1 MKQAYDL
8 IGIGVGPF
16 NLSLAALLEKTPHVR
31 SLFLEKKSHF
41 DWHPELMFADT
52 TMQTTYMK
60 DLVTPVDPTNSNS
73 FMNFLVQNDL
83 FYSFINTQRTVISRR
98 EFEQYCSWVA
108 GRLKNNL
115 QFDSEVK
122 NIDFKN
128 GEFEIHSSKGI
139 YQSKNICVAT
149 GLTPRIPD
157 CAKNYL
163 GPQVFHAKSPELK
176 KLNLDGKRLA
186 IIGGGQTGIEIFRN
200 AMLDQ
205 WGKAQ
210 SVQIITRRKNLEPLD
225 ETAFTNEYFT
235 PNYVDDFWNLK
246 QDQKDEFVSS
256 QKLAS
261 DGNTPQYLSLLYN
274 DLYRLKH
281 VEGDR
286 RPLQFLACRKLMA
299 MHKEGE
305 GFRLAMEN
313 TFMQREEHIQADII
327 ILSTGFETRIPQAL
341 EPLYSKINFDSQGR
355 FKFKKCY
362 AIEWQGPKENKIY
375 ALNFS
380 RHNHGIID
388 PQTSLM
394 AWRSANV
401 INDLTHQTV
410 FKTQQERANFIDYG
424 AAIENLS
431 L

>member
-1 MKQAYDL
+1 MKQTYDL

-16 NLSLAALLEKTPHVR
+16 NLSLAALLEKTPYVD
-31 SLFLEKKSHF
+31 SLFLEKKTHF

-60 DLVTPVDPTNSNS
+60 DLVTPVDPTNPNS
-73 FMNFLVQNDL
+73 FLNYLVQNDL

-108 GRLKNNL
+108 KRLQNKL
-115 QFDSEVK
+115 QFDSVVQ

-128 GEFEIHSSKGI
+128 GEFEIESSKGI
-139 YQSKNICVAT
+139 YHSKNICVAT
-149 GLTPRIPD
+149 GLSPRLPE
-157 CAKNYL
+157 CAKDYL

-176 KLNLDGKRLA
+176 NLNLAGKRLV
-186 IIGGGQTGIEIFRN
+186 IVGGGQTGIEIFRN
-200 AMLDQ
+200 AMLGK
-205 WGKAQ
+205 WGEAH
-210 SVQIITRRKNLEPLD
+210 SVQILTRRKNLEPLD
-225 ETAFTNEYFT
+225 EAAFTNEYFT
-235 PNYVDDFWNLK
+235 PNYVDAFWNLK
-246 QDQKDEFVSS
+246 QDQKEEIIAS

-274 DLYRLKH
+274 DLYRLKY

-286 RPLQFLACRKLMA
+286 RPLQFLACRKLME

-305 GFRLAMEN
+305 GFRLVIEN
-313 TFMQREEHIQADII
+313 TFMQREEQIQADVI

-341 EPLYSKINFDSQGR
+341 EPLYAKINFDSQGR
-355 FKFKKCY
+355 FKFKKSY
-362 AIEWQGPKENKIY
+362 AIEWQGPEKNKIY

-401 INDLTHQTV
+401 INDLVQQTI
-410 FKTQQERANFIDYG
+410 FKTQQERTNFVDYG
-424 AAIENLS
+424 AATEGT
-431 L
+431 